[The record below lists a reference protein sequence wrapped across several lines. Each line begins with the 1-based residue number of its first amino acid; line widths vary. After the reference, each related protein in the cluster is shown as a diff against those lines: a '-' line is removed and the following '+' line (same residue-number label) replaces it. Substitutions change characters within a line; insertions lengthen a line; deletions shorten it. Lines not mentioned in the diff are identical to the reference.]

1 MNLWGEGVFRV
12 LVGIPEGKRTLGRP
26 RRKCVDNI
34 RMTCGKRLC
43 IVSWWGNR
51 RERDNWR
58 DLGVDGSVILGWIWG
73 EAVVNILGLVTGRK
87 ETTFRDLGIDGWI
100 ILRWVC
106 GERAVYREL
115 VWKPV

>member
-1 MNLWGEGVFRV
+1 
-12 LVGIPEGKRTLGRP
+12 
-26 RRKCVDNI
+26 
-34 RMTCGKRLC
+34 
-43 IVSWWGNR
+43 
-51 RERDNWR
+51 
-58 DLGVDGSVILGWIWG
+58 
-73 EAVVNILGLVTGRK
+73 VNSLGLETGRK